1 MRQSPCMQVRQHHQ
15 HIYRP
20 WDTPELHFITFCGFS
35 VSFPM
40 FLACLSVPIDIGVL
54 FTYLSSLF
62 FAGYSHKT
70 INLSLS
76 LSLSIYIYIYINSF
90 KTDTHLQYC
99 EVDNLTSNIYIYIYI
114 SSLFL
119 VYCKKERR

>member
-1 MRQSPCMQVRQHHQ
+1 MYCFVYRCDVTITMHAGATTSP
-15 HIYRP
+15 HIYRS

-54 FTYLSSLF
+54 FTYLCSLF
-62 FAGYSHKT
+62 FASYSHKT

-76 LSLSIYIYIYINSF
+76 LSLSYLYINSL
-90 KTDTHLQYC
+90 KTDTYLQYC
-99 EVDNLTSNIYIYIYI
+99 EVDNLTSNIYIYIFRHC
-114 SSLFL
+114 S
-119 VYCKKERR
+119 